1 MSLISKVI
9 LQMALSQISK
19 SNNSGWITASQRITF
34 FQGMQ
39 RITFGV
45 RGLTLFKCLGYVG
58 PTLPHTE
65 MGATGPCG
73 PCRSEDDY
81 FPNQVWCSDLLQR
94 NSFR

>member
-1 MSLISKVI
+1 
-9 LQMALSQISK
+9 MALSQISK
-19 SNNSGWITASQRITF
+19 PNSSGWIAASQRITF

-45 RGLTLFKCLGYVG
+45 RGLTLFKMSGYVE
-58 PTLPHTE
+58 PTPSYTE

-81 FPNQVWCSDLLQR
+81 SPNQV
-94 NSFR
+94 